1 MKRKMDP
8 ESKLMA
14 YVLSTDAD
22 FNRNMAIT
30 QSTIANIFGVAQ
42 STVAQSIKEVK
53 LSLMDKEQE
62 QINQELTKAKED
74 VRQLKNIESLQFPD
88 DICMQYKRKL

>member
-1 MKRKMDP
+1 MKRKMDLK
-8 ESKLMA
+8 SKLMA

-22 FNRNMAIT
+22 FNRDMAMT
-30 QSTIANIFGVAQ
+30 QSTIASIFGVAQ

-62 QINQELTKAKED
+62 QINQELTEIKEK
-74 VRQLKNIESLQFPD
+74 VCRLENVEALQFPD
-88 DICMQYKRKL
+88 NISIQYKRKL

>member
-1 MKRKMDP
+1 MKRKMDLG
-8 ESKLMA
+8 SKLMA

-30 QSTIANIFGVAQ
+30 QSVIANIFGVAQ

-53 LSLMDKEQE
+53 ISLMDKEQE

-88 DICMQYKRKL
+88 NISMQYKRKL

>member
-1 MKRKMDP
+1 MKRKMDLG
-8 ESKLMA
+8 SKLMA

-53 LSLMDKEQE
+53 LSLMNKEQE

-74 VRQLKNIESLQFPD
+74 VTQLKNIESLQFPD
-88 DICMQYKRKL
+88 NISMQYKRKL

>member
-1 MKRKMDP
+1 
-8 ESKLMA
+8 
-14 YVLSTDAD
+14 
-22 FNRNMAIT
+22 MAIT

-88 DICMQYKRKL
+88 DISMQYKRKL